1 MSGFNM
7 QPIPGLDQLQA
18 YNVNR
23 AGQIEG
29 IAASLYDFQTYA
41 NAGTTTQ
48 YTFFQVPVGQSSKT
62 LADTNMEAA
71 GSLPSPK
78 SFLVLGI
85 EIRFYPGLSP
95 SVIGAAS
102 ANDFSNDAYA
112 FSKAGYLN
120 FFIGSKSYLTEA
132 PMGRFPAD
140 TGLSGWAGL
149 ADTTTAG
156 AGQARKVSYAQMAGK
171 PYDMNPPVLLV
182 PTQNFNVTLNFPST
196 AALPSGQDARVGV
209 VLKGIMYRNSQ

>member
-1 MSGFNM
+1 MNPL
-7 QPIPGLDQLQA
+7 QTIPSLADLQQ

-29 IAASLYDFQTYA
+29 IRSSLYDFQTYA

-78 SFLVLGI
+78 SFLVESI
-85 EIRFYPGLSP
+85 EIFLFPGLSP
-95 SVIGAAS
+95 STSGVAS
-102 ANDFSNDAYA
+102 ANDMSNDVYA
-112 FSKAGYLN
+112 LSKAGYLN

-132 PMGRFPAD
+132 PIGRFPPKNA
-140 TGLSGWAGL
+140 LHGWAGL

-156 AGQARKVSYAQMAGK
+156 AGQARKVSYASFAGQ
-171 PYDMNPPVLLV
+171 PYMMSPPILLV
-182 PTQNFNVTLNFPST
+182 PTQNFNVTLNFPTT
-196 AALPSGQDARVGV
+196 AALPSGQDARIGV
-209 VLKGIMYRNSQ
+209 VLNGILYRNSQ